1 MPRED
6 DLRLQMKR
14 KTRSST
20 ASRSNLVTA
29 SGVAPGG
36 LGVAAPRVRDVP
48 VEHSQLRERAVQLYS
63 ARDVGDVL
71 AGLPGRHRERIIPV
85 AVLVM
90 LMLVYVLDRLPSFS
104 ALWEQV
110 TRGRCPG
117 LPLIEATRSA
127 FYKRLHAVSHEYFL
141 ELLRHT
147 TRGLETSP
155 LRREWIASLAPFAQR
170 VLAID
175 DTTLDGL
182 ARKTKW
188 LKGFKKGAPE
198 TLGGRLGCA
207 LDLVTGCIA
216 EVLYDPDSAAN
227 EKNHFWPLVERLG
240 TGAMY
245 VFDLGYFSFPI
256 FDGLTER
263 YCFFVSRL
271 RAKTSVVPLQTLVDT
286 PVYRDRIV
294 YLGKHRANR
303 AAHPVRL
310 VELLIGTTWYSYV
323 TNVLNP
329 TTLPADKLWALY
341 SQRWSIE
348 MSFAALK
355 RALGMGFLRLCHQN
369 GVLIQVWSALIVYQ
383 VLSHLRLEIAAQNNW
398 REDEISW
405 LRLMRRIGWY
415 LKRPDPTR
423 SLRQW
428 TLEESPTLMLEKLGT
443 RKRRATSLP
452 PEVLQRIEQSDAP
465 PIDASLT
472 SRTPRQPRP
481 QARASGQSVIVAG
494 LS

>member
-1 MPRED
+1 
-6 DLRLQMKR
+6 MKR
-14 KTRSST
+14 KTKSPAAPLSD
-20 ASRSNLVTA
+20 LVTA

-36 LGVAAPRVRDVP
+36 LGVPAARVRDVP
-48 VEHSQLRERAVQLYS
+48 VEDTQLRERAMQLFS
-63 ARDVGDVL
+63 ARDVGDVF
-71 AGLPGRHRERIIPV
+71 AGLPGRHRDRIIPV

-90 LMLVYVLDRLPSFS
+90 LILVFVLDRLPSFS
-104 ALWEQV
+104 ALWEEL

-147 TRGLETSP
+147 TRNLKSSP
-155 LRREWIASLAPFAQR
+155 LQREWIANLVPFAQR

-175 DTTLDGL
+175 DTTLDAL

-207 LDLVTGCIA
+207 LDLVTGCFA
-216 EVLYDPDSAAN
+216 EVLYDSDSAAN

-245 VFDLGYFSFPI
+245 VFDLGYFSFPM

-263 YCFFVSRL
+263 FCFFVSRL
-271 RAKTSVVPLQTLVDT
+271 RAKTSLVPLQTLVDT

-294 YLGKHRANR
+294 YLGKHRADR

-323 TNVLNP
+323 TNVLDP
-329 TTLPADKLWALY
+329 KMLPADKLWALY

-383 VLSHLRLEIAAQNNW
+383 VLSHVRLEIAAQNNW

-415 LKRPDPTR
+415 LERPEPGR
-423 SLRQW
+423 NLRQW
-428 TLEESPTLMLEKLGT
+428 LLEESPTLMLEKLGR

-452 PEVLQRIEQSDAP
+452 SEVFQQIHKSEPP

-472 SRTPRQPRP
+472 SRTSRQHRP
-481 QARASGQSVIVAG
+481 KARTSDQPIIVAR